1 VTQNF
6 SDLLL
11 LLSDK
16 IYFPSRKCFRLK
28 IKKILSRGA
37 IMPRHK
43 TLIVADL
50 NFEAFTGKV

>member
-16 IYFPSRKCFRLK
+16 IYFPSRKSFRLK
-28 IKKILSRGA
+28 IKKIPRGA

>member
-16 IYFPSRKCFRLK
+16 IYFPSRKSFKLK
-28 IKKILSRGA
+28 IKKIPRGA